1 MPPRATLAQR
11 LAWHQAHELH
21 CACRPMPDQLRAMI
35 DAATGNAVRRP
46 NQAEKGD
53 SARATRSRATHRYA
67 AFLRGVSPMNLKMA
81 ALKQCLEREGFS
93 DVKTL
98 LSSGN
103 VVFSTDP
110 VPEQTLEA
118 RIEAAL
124 RRDVGRDFPVL
135 VRSKEY
141 LRRVIDSKPY
151 ASANLSNKHKRVITF
166 LRVPPKGRVDLP
178 VELDGATIVDL
189 KQREVFSAYVPSPR
203 GPVFMTLIE
212 RTFGKDVTTRTWDT
226 LEKVMAALA

>member
-1 MPPRATLAQR
+1 MPAN
-11 LAWHQAHELH
+11 
-21 CACRPMPDQLRAMI
+21 LRSMLDTPTDSEA
-35 DAATGNAVRRP
+35 RRP
-46 NQAEKGD
+46 
-53 SARATRSRATHRYA
+53 SRADKGRGGKATQSSAPAQRYA

-81 ALKQCLEREGFS
+81 ALKECLEREGFS

-110 VPEQTLEA
+110 VPERTLEA

-141 LRRVIDSKPY
+141 LCGVVDSKPY
-151 ASANLSNKHKRVITF
+151 ASSKLSSRHKRVITF
-166 LRVPPKGRVDLP
+166 LRVPPKGRVELP
-178 VELDGATIVDL
+178 VELDGATILGV

-226 LEKVMAALA
+226 LEKVIAALR